1 MSINARAEAS
11 SVLARSTTLSL
22 CARSAPE
29 DSAQHLVE
37 HGERGVGENGLHFA
51 RQHHQCRQA
60 ALRIETRDIARNED
74 GEFAG
79 DCRVPRAVNAL
90 LAICYDAEF
99 THGLQPLDERH
110 EISLARRFWP
120 LTQPSKRRAVFIVGD
135 DEQSFQPGDRLRR

>member
-1 MSINARAEAS
+1 MASAASVRMASISRANTTSVAR
-11 SVLARSTTLSL
+11 RR
-22 CARSAPE
+22 C
-29 DSAQHLVE
+29 
-37 HGERGVGENGLHFA
+37 
-51 RQHHQCRQA
+51 
-60 ALRIETRDIARNED
+60 RIETPDIARNED

-90 LAICYDAEF
+90 LAIRYDAEF

-120 LTQPSKRRAVFIVGD
+120 FTQPSKRRAVFIVGD